1 MTAVPDQ
8 QPERRHLSIVPEIP
22 LPGVCDDLLE
32 QSREY
37 ARHSQADETKRA
49 YKRDWATFEA
59 FCAERGFMALL
70 ATPDVVDMFL
80 VARAATIAPQSLGRA
95 LSAIT
100 YVHAQSGFV
109 SPCESAIVKAK
120 LAGVRRTKK
129 VDVEKAE
136 ALSAER
142 LAVVVDG
149 LGTSLRDSR
158 DRAMLLVGWAGALRR
173 SEIVSI
179 DHDDVGFGEQGVT
192 IRLRQTKSS
201 QDTVVSV
208 DIPKAKN
215 EAVCPVLALKAW
227 LELSRITEGPVFC
240 GMRKGDHLTDGR
252 LSDRHVDGIIRRLAG
267 PEYSGHSLRAGWC
280 TAAGRAGALL
290 ADSMRH
296 SRHKSERV
304 AIGYQRAGRRWI
316 DHPGANLL

>member
-1 MTAVPDQ
+1 MTVPNAQ
-8 QPERRHLSIVPEIP
+8 QPERRHLAVVPEIP
-22 LPGVCDDLLE
+22 LLGCDDLLE
-32 QSREY
+32 RSREY
-37 ARHSQADETKRA
+37 ARHSQAEETKRA
-49 YKRDWATFEA
+49 YRRDWETFEA
-59 FCAERGFMALL
+59 FCADRGFIALP
-70 ATPDVVDMFL
+70 ATPESVDMFL
-80 VARAATIAPQSLGRA
+80 VARADTIAPQSLGRA
-95 LSAIT
+95 LSAIS
-100 YVHAQSGFV
+100 YVHKQSGFV

-120 LAGVRRTKK
+120 LAGIRRSKK
-129 VDVEKAE
+129 VDVDKAE

-142 LAVVVDG
+142 LAAVVDA
-149 LGTSLRDSR
+149 LGTSLRDAR
-158 DRAMLLVGWAGALRR
+158 DRAVLLVGWAGALRR

-179 DHDDVGFGEQGVT
+179 DLDDLRFSDEGVT

-201 QDTVVSV
+201 QDAVVSV

-215 EAVCPVLALKAW
+215 EAVCPVRALRAW
-227 LELSRITEGPVFC
+227 LELSHITDGPVFR

-290 ADSMRH
+290 ADWMRH

>member
-1 MTAVPDQ
+1 
-8 QPERRHLSIVPEIP
+8 
-22 LPGVCDDLLE
+22 
-32 QSREY
+32 
-37 ARHSQADETKRA
+37 
-49 YKRDWATFEA
+49 
-59 FCAERGFMALL
+59 
-70 ATPDVVDMFL
+70 
-80 VARAATIAPQSLGRA
+80 
-95 LSAIT
+95 
-100 YVHAQSGFV
+100 
-109 SPCESAIVKAK
+109 
-120 LAGVRRTKK
+120 
-129 VDVEKAE
+129 
-136 ALSAER
+136 
-142 LAVVVDG
+142 
-149 LGTSLRDSR
+149 
-158 DRAMLLVGWAGALRR
+158 
-173 SEIVSI
+173 
-179 DHDDVGFGEQGVT
+179 VT

-215 EAVCPVLALKAW
+215 EAVCPVRALKTW
-227 LELSRITEGPVFC
+227 IELSRITDGPVFR
-240 GMRKGDHLTDGR
+240 GFRRGDHLTDGR